1 MKIKFEVEV
10 DTSRDEDK
18 DILEELLILI
28 QEIREYCD
36 EKGWPSPCNVV

>member
-36 EKGWPSPCNVV
+36 EKG

>member
-28 QEIREYCD
+28 KEIREYCD
-36 EKGWPSPCNVV
+36 EKG